1 MTTNTGPTP
10 NYSLHDRFTRADG
23 RIWLDGLGALARL
36 PLDQHRFDVQSGL
49 NTAGFIS
56 GYRGSPLGGLDQQ
69 LAQIHDELNE
79 ANIVFQ
85 PGVNEDLAA
94 TAVWGTQQVNLF
106 PEPKYDGVFALWYGK
121 APGLDRSMD
130 AIRHANMSGTL
141 PSGGVLAIVGDDPAC
156 QSSTLPSFSGGLLR
170 DLNIPVLDPSNIED
184 VLSLGLHGW
193 ALSRFSGSWV
203 GMLTQ
208 SALVDAASTVNVGL
222 QSKGFVTPVHTN
234 QPHARLVD
242 TPFDKEQR
250 IEEKLSLVHLFE
262 HHNPVNRVF
271 GTAENAKLTIVSSGM
286 TYTNLRQALYLM
298 GYVTEDR
305 LADAGIQLLKLG
317 MTWPID
323 RNWLM
328 SNLRTS
334 HFAFVVES
342 KRDFI
347 EAQLKTILYNQLD
360 CPIIGKFDLH
370 SERLLSSLNDLRSND
385 IGLALGRVFAEVG
398 IQPIEEDY
406 LQRLRTEH
414 STSTE
419 LNPTLDRKPLFC
431 SGCPHAQSTQVPQGS
446 LALAGIGCHYMVQ
459 WMDRNTFTFTHMGGE
474 GITWVGQSPFT
485 ETPHVFVNLGDG
497 TYHHSGLMAI
507 RAAVASGVNITYKIL
522 FNDVVAMTGGQEVD
536 GTLTVEDVVNQ
547 VKAEGVKE
555 VLVLSK
561 EPEKYRDTP
570 LTARNRTELNS
581 VQESLREVAGCTVLI
596 YDQTCSNEL
605 RRRRARQQIEPSKK
619 HVFIND
625 AVCEGCG
632 DCTRVS
638 LCGAIEPLETPLG
651 TKRRIN
657 QTLCNQDLSCV
668 NGHCPALVEVSG
680 VKQKATAKHTFTHAP
695 EDVSIPER
703 ANIIIAGVGGTGII
717 TLSRILSCAAW
728 IEGKLANSLDQ
739 SGLAQ
744 KGGAVMAHI
753 RIHPTMLHHTYVPEG
768 NVDLLIGADPV
779 TATGEH
785 ALKLVSTRR
794 TNAVLNNHVQPSMRF
809 VIDGNPEFDI
819 SAMTNTLTKVTKQ
832 VKSLDANS
840 ATELITGSSTATN
853 MLMLGFA
860 WQQGWIPL
868 QKESILHAIDLNQ
881 TAAATN
887 KRVFEAGRALAAK
900 TLDLSEQQDTDLLV
914 SPTERTPVDGDEAA
928 YYGNILND
936 YSGARLRELFLN
948 RVQEVRDFEKRMS
961 APSNVLSQT
970 VARTYFK
977 VLYRKDEFEVARL
990 LLLDSFHSNVQRHI
1004 APGYRVRY
1012 SFGSPWLARIS
1023 GTEKISLG
1031 TWINPLLRLLS
1042 RCRGLRDTRF
1052 NPFGFS
1058 IERRLD
1064 QTILDSYKNDL
1075 DRVLSTLENQGSSYE
1090 PSATEH
1096 AVQLL
1101 KVYQEIRG
1109 YGRVREARWKELS
1122 TSLHTF
1128 RTDLM
1133 SDRINVSSNTEAN
1146 PLEAVTS

>member
-1 MTTNTGPTP
+1 MTTNTGPAST
-10 NYSLHDRFTRADG
+10 YSLHDRFTRTEG

-36 PLDQHRFDVQSGL
+36 PLDQHKLDVRAGL

-69 LAQIHDELNE
+69 LAQIHDELQE

-85 PGVNEDLAA
+85 PGINEDLAA
-94 TAVWGTQQVNLF
+94 TAVFGTQQVNLF
-106 PEPKYDGVFALWYGK
+106 PDPKYDGVFALWYGK

-130 AIRHANMSGTL
+130 AIRHATMSGTL
-141 PSGGVLAIVGDDPAC
+141 PTGGVLAVVGDDPAC

-170 DLNIPVLDPSNIED
+170 DLDIPVLDPANIED
-184 VLSLGLHGW
+184 VLNLGLYGW
-193 ALSRFSGSWV
+193 ALSRFCGSWV

-208 SALVDAASTVNVGL
+208 SALVDAASPVDVNPQL
-222 QSKGFVTPVHTN
+222 IAYETPDHTIR
-234 QPHARLVD
+234 PHARLVD

-250 IEEKLSLVHLFE
+250 IEEKRSLVHLFE
-262 HHNPVNRVF
+262 RHNPINRVF
-271 GTAENAKLTIVSSGM
+271 GTSENAKLTIISSGM

-305 LADAGIQLLKLG
+305 LQDAGIQLLKLG

-323 RNWLM
+323 QDWLM

-334 HFAFVVES
+334 QYAFVVES

-347 EAQLKTILYNQLD
+347 EAQLKTLLYNQLD
-360 CPIIGKFDLH
+360 CPIAGKFDLNG
-370 SERLLSSLNDLRSND
+370 ERLLSSLNDLRTND
-385 IGLALGRVFAEVG
+385 IGLALQRVFADVG

-406 LQRLRTEH
+406 LHRLGVEQAA
-414 STSTE
+414 STQ

-431 SGCPHAQSTQVPQGS
+431 SGCPHAQSTQVPEGS

-485 ETPHVFVNLGDG
+485 KTPHVFVNLGDG

-536 GTLTVEDVVNQ
+536 GQLTVEDVVNQ
-547 VKAEGVKE
+547 VTAEGVKD
-555 VLVLSK
+555 VVVLSK
-561 EPEKYRDTP
+561 EPQKYRDTP
-570 LTARNRTELNS
+570 ISARNRSELNS
-581 VQESLREVAGCTVLI
+581 VQETLRETAGCTVLI

-605 RRRRARQQIEPSKK
+605 RRRRARQQIQPSTK

-668 NGHCPALVEVSG
+668 NGHCPALVEVTG
-680 VKQKATAKHTFTHAP
+680 VKQKPNATHSFTHAP
-695 EDVSIPER
+695 DDVTVPER
-703 ANIIIAGVGGTGII
+703 ANIVIAGVGGTGII

-728 IEGKLANSLDQ
+728 LEGKLANSLDQ

-785 ALKLVSTRR
+785 ALKLASTAR
-794 TNAVLNNHVQPSMRF
+794 TNAVLNSHVQPSMRF
-809 VIDGNPEFDI
+809 VIDGKPEFDI
-819 SAMTNTLTKVTKQ
+819 STMTDALTKVTKS
-832 VKSLDANS
+832 VKSLDANG
-840 ATELITGSSTATN
+840 ATEWITGSSTATN

-868 QKESILHAIDLNQ
+868 QKDSILRAIDLNQ

-900 TLDLSEQQDTDLLV
+900 TLDLSEKRDRDLLV
-914 SPTERTPVDGDEAA
+914 SPLQRIAVDTDETTHYGD
-928 YYGNILND
+928 ILHA
-936 YSGARLRELFLN
+936 YSGTRLRERYLS
-948 RVQEVRDFEKRMS
+948 RVQEVRNLEQRIS
-961 APSNVLSQT
+961 ASSNLLSQT

-990 LLLDSFHSNVQRHI
+990 LLQDTFHANVQRHI

-1012 SFGSPWLARIS
+1012 SFGSPWLVRIS
-1023 GTEKISLG
+1023 GTEKISFG
-1031 TWINPLLRLLS
+1031 TWINPLLKLLS
-1042 RCRGLRDTRF
+1042 HCRGLRDTRF

-1058 IERRLD
+1058 TERKLD
-1064 QTILDSYKNDL
+1064 QSILDSYENDL
-1075 DRVLSTLENQGSSYE
+1075 NTVLALLEHDSAGNI
-1090 PSATEH
+1090 PSRTEL
-1096 AVQLL
+1096 AIQLL
-1101 KVYQEIRG
+1101 QIYENVRG
-1109 YGRVREARWKELS
+1109 YGRVREARWHELS
-1122 TSLHTF
+1122 PSLVKS
-1128 RTDLM
+1128 RTKLM
-1133 SDRINVSSNTEAN
+1133 SDHTDRSATTAIDS
-1146 PLEAVTS
+1146 LEIVNS